1 MILKG
6 LEKDLQLRDIEDETQ
21 QSSVLVIDDQESQRR
36 YLSQILETAG
46 YQVAIAEN
54 AQAGYLKLGL
64 HRSSLVLV
72 DCEMPG
78 TNGLQFAHQ
87 IRLNSDFDST
97 EIVMVTSRRSKKIV
111 QAAMSVGIIDFI
123 AKPVERKM
131 LLDKVAKI
139 LSLEPV

>member
-6 LEKDLQLRDIEDETQ
+6 LEKDLQLREIEDETQ

-36 YLSQILETAG
+36 YLSQIL
-46 YQVAIAEN
+46 AIAEN